1 MKIEVVGSGCSKCRS
16 TVGIIGRAAESL
28 GVGVQI
34 INVENP
40 DEIERSGVRAT
51 PAVVIDGK
59 VVHSGGIPS
68 HEQVQAWLKPGL
80 VGFLKRPTRHLF
92 FTGKGGVG
100 KTSLSAAA
108 ALALADAGKRVLLV
122 STDAAS
128 NLDEMLG
135 IELRNTPVPVPG
147 APGLSVLNIDPDTA
161 AESYRRRVLAQMG
174 ASASAE
180 ELSTVREQ
188 LSGACTTEIASFDEF
203 SSLLSDGAERYDHI
217 VFDTAPTGH
226 TLRLLSLPKAWTG
239 FLDGNDRG
247 ASCLGPHS
255 GLKMQEV
262 RFKAALDALSDPA
275 KTTVIL
281 VTRPD
286 RGAITE
292 AAHTSDEL
300 HELGLNNQRLA
311 INGVFHPSERTD
323 AVACAIEDLGQQ
335 ALDAMPMSLCAL
347 PQDRVPLRAFDTVG
361 LPALRA
367 LLTSGPGPITP
378 PVTSA
383 PADVERL
390 QGLDALADELAI
402 AGHGL
407 IMVMGKGG
415 VGKTTVAAA
424 LALGLIQRGKTA
436 HLSTTDP
443 AAHLAGT
450 LNGVVPGLQVSRIDP
465 KVETQRYIDKIMA
478 AKSPHLDAAEQALLL
493 EDLQSPCTEEVAVF
507 HAFSRIV
514 SEGRS
519 AFVVLDTAPTGHSM
533 LLMDATGAY
542 HRQMTREFEGH
553 GAARVVTPL
562 MRLQDAAYTKIIL
575 VTLPELTP
583 VSQAAALQ
591 ADLRRAGI
599 EPYAWVLNKSVL
611 AAGTRDPLLAA
622 RLAGERTQMERMNA
636 GLAKRIFTLPWLT
649 VPPIGLEE
657 LSKLVLKPSS
667 LAMNV
672 GRTREVGDSGS
683 AGIATQCPLGRS

>member
-1 MKIEVVGSGCSKCRS
+1 M
-16 TVGIIGRAAESL
+16 
-28 GVGVQI
+28 
-34 INVENP
+34 
-40 DEIERSGVRAT
+40 
-51 PAVVIDGK
+51 
-59 VVHSGGIPS
+59 
-68 HEQVQAWLKPGL
+68 
-80 VGFLKRPTRHLF
+80 
-92 FTGKGGVG
+92 
-100 KTSLSAAA
+100 
-108 ALALADAGKRVLLV
+108 LLV

-147 APGLSVLNIDPDTA
+147 APGLSVLNIDPDRA
-161 AESYRRRVLAQMG
+161 AEAYRQRVLAQMG
-174 ASASAE
+174 ASAGAE

-203 SSLLSDGAERYDHI
+203 SSLLADGAAAWDHI

-255 GLKMQEV
+255 GLKMQEA

-275 KTTVIL
+275 KTTVVL

-286 RGAITE
+286 RGALAE
-292 AAHTSDEL
+292 AARTSAEL
-300 HELGLNNQRLA
+300 RELGLANQRLA
-311 INGVFHPSERTD
+311 INGVFHASDRSD
-323 AVACAIEDLGQQ
+323 AVACAIDDLGQQ
-335 ALDAMPMSLCAL
+335 ALAAMPAALREL
-347 PQDRVPLRAFDTVG
+347 PQDQVPLHPFDTVG

-367 LLTSGPGPITP
+367 LLAPGVGPPTRRTAAQ
-378 PVTSA
+378 VT
-383 PADVERL
+383 
-390 QGLDALADELAI
+390 QGDPLPGLAALADDLAA

-415 VGKTTVAAA
+415 VGKTTIAAA
-424 LALGLIQRGKTA
+424 LAIGLVQRGQTV

-450 LNGVVPGLQVSRIDP
+450 LNGDLPGLKLSRIDP

-478 AKSPHLDAAEQALLL
+478 AKSPHLDAQQQALLL

-553 GAARVVTPL
+553 GATRVVTPL
-562 MRLQDAAYTKIIL
+562 MRLQDTAYTKIIL
-575 VTLPELTP
+575 VTLPEVTP

-591 ADLRRAGI
+591 DDLRRAHI

-611 AAGTRDPLLAA
+611 AAGTHDPVLQA
-622 RLAGERTQMERMNA
+622 RLAGERQQIARMSA
-636 GLAKRIFTLPWLT
+636 GLAQRLYGLPWLAT
-649 VPPIGLEE
+649 PPVGLEA
-657 LSKLVLKPSS
+657 LSHLVTAP
-667 LAMNV
+667 A
-672 GRTREVGDSGS
+672 
-683 AGIATQCPLGRS
+683 

>member
-1 MKIEVVGSGCSKCRS
+1 MGMLVKVLGSGCSKCHT
-16 TVGIIGRAAESL
+16 TVGIIERAARASGVDIEIVKVES
-28 GVGVQI
+28 
-34 INVENP
+34 P
-40 DEIERSGVRAT
+40 DEIKRSGVRAT
-51 PAVVIDGK
+51 PAVMVDGK

-68 HEQVQAWLKPGL
+68 HEAVQSWLKAGP
-80 VGFLKRPTRHLF
+80 VGFLNHPTRYLF

-108 ALALADAGKRVLLV
+108 ALTLADAGKKVLLV

-147 APGLSVLNIDPDTA
+147 ARGLSVLNIDPENA
-161 AESYRRRVLAQMG
+161 GESYRQRVLAQMG
-174 ASASAE
+174 AGASAE
-180 ELSTVREQ
+180 ERSTVREQ
-188 LSGACTTEIASFDEF
+188 LSGACTTEIACFDEF
-203 SSLLSDGAERYDHI
+203 SSLLADGAETYDHI

-262 RFKAALDALSDPA
+262 RFKAALDALSDA
-275 KTTVIL
+275 AQTTVIL

-286 RGAITE
+286 KGAIAE
-292 AAHTSDEL
+292 AARTSGEL

-311 INGVFHPSERTD
+311 INGVFHASDRTD

-335 ALDAMPMSLCAL
+335 ALDAMPASLRAL
-347 PQDRVPLRAFDTVG
+347 PQDRVPLRAFDTIG
-361 LPALRA
+361 LSALRA
-367 LLTSGPGPITP
+367 LLTTRAGPITVP
-378 PVTSA
+378 LTSVVGA
-383 PADVERL
+383 SEELP
-390 QGLDALADELAI
+390 GLDALADELA
-402 AGHGL
+402 AGGHGL

-424 LALGLIQRGKTA
+424 LALGLIQRGKTV

-450 LNGVVPGLQVSRIDP
+450 LNGDVPGLNVSRIDP

-478 AKSPHLDAAEQALLL
+478 AKSSKLDASEQALLL

-514 SEGRS
+514 SEARS

-553 GAARVVTPL
+553 GSAHVVTPL

-575 VTLPELTP
+575 VTLAEVTP

-591 ADLRRAGI
+591 EDLRRASI

-611 AAGTRDPLLAA
+611 AAGTRDPLLAT
-622 RLAGERTQMERMNA
+622 RLAGERRQMERMAA
-636 GLAKRIFTLPWLT
+636 GLAKRVFTLPWLT
-649 VPPIGLEE
+649 VPPIGFAE
-657 LSKLVLKPSS
+657 LSKLVSKPP
-667 LAMNV
+667 AATA
-672 GRTREVGDSGS
+672 TR
-683 AGIATQCPLGRS
+683 C

>member
-1 MKIEVVGSGCSKCRS
+1 MEIKVLGSGCSKCHS
-16 TVGIIGRAAESL
+16 TIGIIERAAQAA
-28 GVGVQI
+28 GVEVKIVEVQD
-34 INVENP
+34 P
-40 DEIERSGVRAT
+40 DEIRQSGVLAT
-51 PAVVIDGK
+51 PAVMIDGK
-59 VVHSGGIPS
+59 VLHSGGLPS
-68 HEQVQAWLKPGL
+68 REQVQAWLVPGG
-80 VGFLKRPTRHLF
+80 VGFLNHPTRHLF

-100 KTSLSAAA
+100 KTSLSSAA
-108 ALALADAGKRVLLV
+108 ALALADAGKKVLLV

-128 NLDEMLG
+128 NLDQMLG

-147 APGLSVLNIDPDTA
+147 APGLSVLNIDPVNA
-161 AESYRRRVLAQMG
+161 AESYRQRVLAQMG
-174 ASASAE
+174 AKASAE
-180 ELSTVREQ
+180 ELLTVREQ

-203 SSLLSDGAERYDHI
+203 SSLLGDGAGQYEHI

-226 TLRLLSLPKAWTG
+226 TLRLLSLPKAWSG
-239 FLDGNDRG
+239 FLNGNDRG

-262 RFKAALDALSDPA
+262 RFQAALDALVDPA

-286 RGAITE
+286 KGAMAE
-292 AAHTSDEL
+292 AARTSGEL
-300 HELGLNNQRLA
+300 HALGLHNQRLA
-311 INGVFHPSERTD
+311 INGLFHASERTD

-335 ALDAMPMSLCAL
+335 ALDAMPASLRAL

-367 LLTSGPGPITP
+367 LLTTGVGPIT
-378 PVTSA
+378 A
-383 PADVERL
+383 PTASKVEASERPA
-390 QGLDALADELAI
+390 GLDALADELAA
-402 AGHGL
+402 AGRGL
-407 IMVMGKGG
+407 VMVMGKGG

-424 LALGLIQRGKTA
+424 LALGLVQRGKTV

-450 LNGVVPGLQVSRIDP
+450 LNGDMPGLNLSRIDP
-465 KVETQRYIDKIMA
+465 KVETQRYIDRIMA
-478 AKSPHLDAAEQALLL
+478 AKSPKLDAAEQALLL

-553 GAARVVTPL
+553 GRSRIVTPL

-575 VTLPELTP
+575 VTLPEVTP

-591 ADLRRAGI
+591 EDLRRASI
-599 EPYAWVLNKSVL
+599 EPFAWVLNKSVL

-622 RLAGERTQMERMNA
+622 RLAGERKQMERLVH
-636 GLAKRIFTLPWLT
+636 GLARRIFTLPWLT
-649 VPPIGLEE
+649 VPPIGVAE
-657 LSKLVLKPSS
+657 LSKLVAKAAP
-667 LAMNV
+667 AV
-672 GRTREVGDSGS
+672 
-683 AGIATQCPLGRS
+683 AAHA